1 MQGFLTVLKLKVD
14 IERQTKNGYD
24 NSTLVA
30 TDRKGRFS

>member
-14 IERQTKNGYD
+14 IETETKNGYD
-24 NSTLVA
+24 DATKVA